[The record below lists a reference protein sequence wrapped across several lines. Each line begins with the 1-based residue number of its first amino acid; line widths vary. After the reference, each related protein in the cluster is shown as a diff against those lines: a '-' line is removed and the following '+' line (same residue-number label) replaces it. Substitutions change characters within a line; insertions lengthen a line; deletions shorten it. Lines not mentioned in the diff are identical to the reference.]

1 MSEIKMGKIIID
13 FPDSHKDVAKGLA
26 DRIAEELSDR
36 SGHDFKC
43 ADCGEKY
50 SDDMASVNDVA
61 LCVHCDTI
69 ELERNACEDDE
80 YADKGMSRGDFIDKE
95 YT

>member
-36 SGHDFKC
+36 HD
-43 ADCGEKY
+43 
-50 SDDMASVNDVA
+50 SDEEELRHESEELRDYNDFFDM
-61 LCVHCDTI
+61 
-69 ELERNACEDDE
+69 ED
-80 YADKGMSRGDFIDKE
+80 R
-95 YT
+95 

>member
-13 FPDSHKDVAKGLA
+13 FPDSHKDVAEGLA
-26 DRIAEELSDR
+26 DRIAEELENYKDEPTV
-36 SGHDFKC
+36 GQWQD
-43 ADCGEKY
+43 Y
-50 SDDMASVNDVA
+50 
-61 LCVHCDTI
+61 
-69 ELERNACEDDE
+69 EDDE